1 MIEVLTNFME
11 EYSDVSG
18 EQNQESNIGLVVDG
32 EVCRHSLVGTR
43 CFCFVVIRTS
53 YAIWG

>member
-1 MIEVLTNFME
+1 VIEVLTNFME